1 MFRIK
6 ICGITRPEDATAAID
21 AGADAIG
28 LNFYRASSRFVEVG
42 AAKKIMD
49 VIRGRVLA
57 VGVFVDAP
65 PEEVH
70 AITNELRLELVQLS
84 GNETA
89 NQVSELK
96 AQLGQTPIMQAVR
109 VGPQGDHEV
118 LAHLAAC
125 RDLGCLPQMIL
136 WDAYDATQ
144 FGGTGRVA
152 DWQSA
157 ARFAASGGFTP
168 LVLAGGL
175 RPDNVAEAIRTVRPQ
190 GVDTASGVEVRPGV
204 KDFEKM
210 RSFVAAARGAFDK
223 QRVAD

>member
-6 ICGITRPEDATAAID
+6 ICGITRPEDAMGAID

-28 LNFYRASSRFVEVG
+28 LNFYRASPRFVEV
-42 AAKKIMD
+42 AAARQILD
-49 VIRGRVLA
+49 VVRGRALA

-65 PEEVH
+65 PEQVC
-70 AITNELRLELVQLS
+70 AITSELGLGLVQLS
-84 GNETA
+84 GNDSA
-89 NQVSELK
+89 AQVQAIK
-96 AQLGQTPIMQAVR
+96 ALLGETPIMQAVR
-109 VGPQGDHEV
+109 VGPQGDGEV
-118 LAHLAAC
+118 LAHLSAC
-125 RDLGCLPQMIL
+125 RNLDCLPRMIL

-157 ARFAASGGFTP
+157 ARCAAHQDFPP

-175 RPDNVAEAIRTVRPQ
+175 RPENVAASIRAVRPR

-210 RSFVAAARGAFDK
+210 RSFVAAARDAFDN
-223 QRVAD
+223 QRAAD